1 VRRSCE
7 KVSEARGNQVSTQT
21 RRYVGKEL
29 RKENRRG
36 TGCKERDSV
45 GGAAVSVQT
54 QSYQPN
60 GQASRL
66 TVQEN
71 FRQREGEVHVGSRG
85 SCLDVAIASRDLAG
99 LPSLPATPLAP
110 CSIHMTVETRFPVT
124 VGTSVLPISAP
135 RQMMNVGGLA
145 EGEQGRGP
153 VAPANSSK
161 LEQRGNQVSTGNS
174 WCHEAGN
181 TKGSAGGV
189 RQGRVR
195 LVKGSSLLPPVIS
208 NGPRKRGNQ
217 VSTDPNACDRK
228 HSETTLED
236 GMEERKIHLCKARG
250 SFTPSGSQD
259 HNRCGNQ
266 VSTHL
271 WRGHFISSSSGLD
284 NDRARCSGGPGPV
297 SPARTR
303 SASDVHE
310 MCGNQVSIRS
320 RTDDEQKLATRE
332 RRSGAGRRTVQ
343 RMVCDGPS
351 SAVVTMPCSH
361 APTASSVRR
370 NFQHG

>member
-21 RRYVGKEL
+21 RRCVGKEL

-54 QSYQPN
+54 QSYPPN

-85 SCLDVAIASRDLAG
+85 SCLDVAIAGRDLAG

-124 VGTSVLPISAP
+124 VGTSVLPMAASC
-135 RQMMNVGGLA
+135 QMMNVGGLA
-145 EGEQGRGP
+145 EGEHGRGP
-153 VAPANSSK
+153 VAPADSSK
-161 LEQRGNQVSTGNS
+161 LEQRGNQVSTGNG

-208 NGPRKRGNQ
+208 NEPRERGNQ

-228 HSETTLED
+228 QSETTLED
-236 GMEERKIHLCKARG
+236 GMDKRKIRLCRARG

-266 VSTHL
+266 VSTYL
-271 WRGHFISSSSGLD
+271 WRRHFISSGSGLD

-320 RTDDEQKLATRE
+320 RIDYEQKLATRE

-351 SAVVTMPCSH
+351 SAVVTMPCSS